1 MAKLVWNAIGE
12 HFFEIGVRNGVLYPV
27 EDNAY
32 PTGVAWNGLSSVT
45 ESPDGGDSNDIYA
58 DDIKY
63 LSIRSVENFKGTIE
77 AFYYPDEFKPC
88 NGEAEVVNGVTIG
101 QQARKAFGFAY
112 KTSIGNDV
120 DFQDYGYKINLVWG
134 CSISPS
140 EETHETINESP
151 EPEPFS
157 WEFDTVP
164 VTVTG
169 HKATAHMEIDS
180 TKFKT
185 TEQQAALA
193 AFEEILYGRDA
204 ADAVPATYKATTD
217 ETPQAGKTYYTRT
230 GAGTTESP
238 YVYAEFEGST
248 FVSQTT
254 YYEIA
259 TPAKDAVTA
268 LTARLP
274 LPDEVISLLTVT

>member
-1 MAKLVWNAIGE
+1 MAKLVWDAIGE
-12 HFFEIGVRNGVLYPV
+12 HFFEIGVKKGVLYPIENNV
-27 EDNAY
+27 Y
-32 PTGVAWNGLSSVT
+32 PKGVAWNGLSSVQ
-45 ESPDGGDSNDIYA
+45 ESPDGAESNDIYA

-88 NGEAEVVNGVTIG
+88 NGEVEVVNGVTIG
-101 QQARKAFGFAY
+101 QQARKSFGFAY
-112 KTSIGNDV
+112 VTSLGNDT

-134 CSISPS
+134 CTVSPS

-157 WEFDTVP
+157 WEFDTIP
-164 VTVTG
+164 VNVTG
-169 HKATAHMEIDS
+169 HKPTAHMEIDS
-180 TKFKT
+180 TKFVTDDQK
-185 TEQQAALA
+185 AALL

-204 ADAVPATYKATTD
+204 ADAADATYKVTHDAAPVT
-217 ETPQAGKTYYTRT
+217 GKTYYTLSDTTYTKFT
-230 GAGTTESP
+230 GSE
-238 YVYAEFEGST
+238 
-248 FVSQTT
+248 FVSGTT

-259 TPAKDAVTA
+259 TPAHADVTA

-274 LPDEVISLLTVT
+274 LPDEVIQLLTVTG